1 MKFLSSKLILIL
13 LLQTVITNA
22 QTHREK
28 ISNDKEIVSASL
40 IKCGGRKFNL
50 VLISEY
56 SQRERKNVRRLN
68 IAQNGTTKKTINSP
82 EYTFIS
88 KSVKTKQGF
97 EISIEY
103 GSRYYYEKRFNFICK
118 QKSFYLNQVKTTTFD
133 KANPETSWK
142 EYNKAIKPSLK
153 LENFLIDN
161 FTTN

>member
-1 MKFLSSKLILIL
+1 MKFLSSKLILLL

-22 QTHREK
+22 QPPREK
-28 ISNDKEIVSASL
+28 INNDKEIVSASL

-56 SQRERKNVRRLN
+56 SERERKNVRRLN
-68 IAQNGTTKKTINSP
+68 ISQNGTTKKTINSP
-82 EYTFIS
+82 EYTFIR

-133 KANPETSWK
+133 KANPEISWK

-153 LENFLIDN
+153 LENFLIDE